1 MKKTFRI
8 FVFMFLFS
16 SSYAYAALPIGAYV
30 GLGGGV
36 SVNTNSKKSDS
47 FKIDSNTLP
56 FVNLN
61 VGLRFLR
68 IRGELEYIYRYE
80 NQKVKTV
87 GYSDEISSSSVMGNL
102 YYNLVEIPFFRIYLN
117 GGLGYTDFNSNIV
130 KDDGNF
136 SYSLG
141 FGAGFTLSETF
152 TINVGY
158 RYHDMGRSK
167 ILDKRVHFYS
177 NDIYIGIR
185 VGF

>member
-1 MKKTFRI
+1 
-8 FVFMFLFS
+8 MFLFS

-30 GLGGGV
+30 GAGGGV
-36 SVNTNSKKSDS
+36 SVNTNSKKGDS
-47 FKIDSNTLP
+47 FKIDSNTSP

-80 NQKVKTV
+80 NQNIKMENDDKR
-87 GYSDEISSSSVMGNL
+87 ISSSSVMGNL
-102 YYNLVEIPFFRIYLN
+102 YYNFIEIPFFRIYLN

-141 FGAGFTLSETF
+141 FGAGFTIFEAF
-152 TINVGY
+152 TLNVGY
-158 RYHDMGRSK
+158 RYHDMGRSE
-167 ILDKRVHFYS
+167 ILNKKVHFYS
-177 NDIYIGIR
+177 NDVYVGIR

>member
-1 MKKTFRI
+1 
-8 FVFMFLFS
+8 MFLFS

-80 NQKVKTV
+80 SQKVKTA

-102 YYNLVEIPFFRIYLN
+102 YYNLVEIPFFRIYVN
-117 GGLGYTDFNSNIV
+117 GGIGYTDFGSNFV
-130 KDDGNF
+130 KDDKTF
-136 SYSLG
+136 SYALG
-141 FGAGFTLSETF
+141 AGVGFTLSEMF

-158 RYHDMGRSK
+158 RYHDMGK
-167 ILDKRVHFYS
+167 PEILNDKVHVYS
-177 NDIYIGIR
+177 NDIY
-185 VGF
+185 VGLSFGF